1 MDDNNKRKDFI
12 DITESI
18 LGKTVK
24 EAMSNI
30 VSLYEEHSGTITA
43 YDSDNSES
51 LALAF
56 KEGHGYLISDSPL
69 MDKVVFKFSISG
81 TGYHVF
87 IELSAQG
94 ETEFKSIHGMEEN
107 ENE

>member
-1 MDDNNKRKDFI
+1 MNEDIKRKDFI
-12 DITESI
+12 NITESI

-30 VSLYEEHSGTITA
+30 VSLYEEHSGIITA

-51 LALAF
+51 LTLAF

-81 TGYHVF
+81 TGYHVI
-87 IELSAQG
+87 IELSAQD
-94 ETEFKSIHGMEEN
+94 ETESRLIHEMEE
-107 ENE
+107 